1 MFFNN
6 RIVAAPLAQRP
17 FKPGPR
23 VGTDGLGQYKITNAR
38 SGLFRR
44 VFLKN
49 LNPISSYINF
59 SQHKP
64 EYSEIYYLIAAQ
76 FPYAAVDYYLLSL
89 DLSNGLL
96 KQDELTLFRS
106 NFSKRHNCSLA
117 NFSGD
122 IKN

>member
-1 MFFNN
+1 M
-6 RIVAAPLAQRP
+6 
-17 FKPGPR
+17 
-23 VGTDGLGQYKITNAR
+23 
-38 SGLFRR
+38 
-44 VFLKN
+44 KN

-96 KQDELTLFRS
+96 KQDELTLLFIQQIIIG
-106 NFSKRHNCSLA
+106 K
-117 NFSGD
+117 D
-122 IKN
+122 QTKYMI